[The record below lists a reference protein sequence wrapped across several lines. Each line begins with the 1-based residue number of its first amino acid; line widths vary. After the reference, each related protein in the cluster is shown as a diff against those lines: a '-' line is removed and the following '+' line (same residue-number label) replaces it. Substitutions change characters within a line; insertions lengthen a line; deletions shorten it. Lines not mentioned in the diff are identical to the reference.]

1 MKDIYEMFKSGMS
14 TDDIYNEFRKEYD
27 AAKVKHDADVKR
39 AKEEAARKAR
49 EEKEKAAA
57 AAKKITETNR
67 KNRALPRYRDALI
80 DAFYDYFDF
89 LLPEPLDYEEAFP
102 KIEKGI
108 MDFEDTFMQTLDAAQ
123 PLIDL
128 LIKAIDGKAE
138 DDKSNDDEDG
148 WEVDLES
155 SLNIDGKEVSNNKT
169 RLSSQDNL
177 KTEAVEKHLNSF
189 LTSLDE
195 DKRRIHEYLNKIMKE
210 KP

>member
-49 EEKEKAAA
+49 EEKEKAAT
-57 AAKKITETNR
+57 AAKRATETSY

-89 LLPEPLDYEEAFP
+89 LLPEPLDYEETLP

-108 MDFEDTFMQTLDAAQ
+108 MDFEDSLTQTLDIVQ
-123 PLIDL
+123 PIVDL
-128 LIKAIDGKAE
+128 LIEAMNQQATE
-138 DDKSNDDEDG
+138 DDKSDEDE

-155 SLNIDGKEVSNNKT
+155 SLNIDGKEVSSNKT

-189 LTSLDE
+189 LNTLDE
-195 DKRRIHEYLNKIMKE
+195 DKRKIHEYLDKIMNQ

>member
-14 TDDIYNEFRKEYD
+14 TDDIYTEFMKEYD
-27 AAKVKHDADVKR
+27 AAKVKHNEDVKR
-39 AKEEAARKAR
+39 AKEEEARKAR

-57 AAKKITETNR
+57 AKKITETSR
-67 KNRALPRYRDALI
+67 KNRALPRYRDALF

-89 LLPEPLDYEEAFP
+89 LLPEPLDYEEVFP

-108 MDFEDTFMQTLDAAQ
+108 MDFENSLAQTLDIVQ
-123 PLIDL
+123 PIVDL
-128 LIKAIDGKAE
+128 LIKAMNQQAIE
-138 DDKSNDDEDG
+138 NDKSDNEDE

>member
-49 EEKEKAAA
+49 EEKEKAAT
-57 AAKKITETNR
+57 AAKRATETSY

-89 LLPEPLDYEEAFP
+89 LLPEPLDYEEVFP

-108 MDFEDTFMQTLDAAQ
+108 MDFENSLAQTLDIVQ
-123 PLIDL
+123 PIVDL
-128 LIKAIDGKAE
+128 LIKAMNQQAVE
-138 DDKSNDDEDG
+138 DDKSDEDE

-155 SLNIDGKEVSNNKT
+155 SLNIDGKEVSSNKT

-177 KTEAVEKHLNSF
+177 QTEAVEKHLNSF
-189 LTSLDE
+189 LNTLDE
-195 DKRRIHEYLNKIMKE
+195 DKRKIHEYLDKIMNQ

>member
-14 TDDIYNEFRKEYD
+14 TDQIYDEFIKEYD
-27 AAKVKHDADVKR
+27 AAKIKHNEDVKR
-39 AKEEAARKAR
+39 AKEEEARKAR

-57 AAKKITETNR
+57 AAKKIVETSR
-67 KNRALPRYRDALI
+67 KNRALPRYRDALV

-89 LLPEPLDYEEAFP
+89 LLPEPLDYEEVFP

-108 MDFEDTFMQTLDAAQ
+108 MDFEDTFLQTLDAAQ

-128 LIKAIDGKAE
+128 LIKAIDGNAA
-138 DDKSNDDEDG
+138 DDKSDDENE

-195 DKRRIHEYLNKIMKE
+195 DKRRIHEYLDKIMKE

>member
-49 EEKEKAAA
+49 EEKEKAAT
-57 AAKKITETNR
+57 AAKKATETSY

-89 LLPEPLDYEEAFP
+89 LLPEPLDYEETLP

-108 MDFEDTFMQTLDAAQ
+108 IDFEDSLTQTLDIVQ
-123 PLIDL
+123 PIVDL
-128 LIKAIDGKAE
+128 LIKAMNQQATE
-138 DDKSNDDEDG
+138 DDKSDEDE

-155 SLNIDGKEVSNNKT
+155 SLNIDGKEVSSNKT

-189 LTSLDE
+189 LNTLDE
-195 DKRRIHEYLNKIMKE
+195 DKRKIHEYLDKIMNQ

>member
-14 TDDIYNEFRKEYD
+14 TDDIYNEFLKEYD
-27 AAKVKHDADVKR
+27 AAKVKHNEDVKR

-57 AAKKITETNR
+57 AAKKITETSR
-67 KNRALPRYRDALI
+67 KNRALPRYRDALV

-89 LLPEPLDYEEAFP
+89 LLPEPLDYEEVFP

-108 MDFEDTFMQTLDAAQ
+108 MDFEDTFIQTIDAAQ

-128 LIKAIDGKAE
+128 LIKAIDGQTVDNKS
-138 DDKSNDDEDG
+138 DDKDE

-169 RLSSQDNL
+169 RLSSQDKL

-195 DKRRIHEYLNKIMKE
+195 DKKRIHEYLDKIMKE